1 MTAKIAVLQQ
11 HRAALG
17 QKRRRIN
24 REVALDFATTMT
36 NMATASGAGVIAME
50 DLRGLETRGRGKTNN
65 NRAAQSARRQAYRAL
80 EHTAA
85 RAGLEVVMCP
95 PRGTSAQCPGCDR
108 ELSRS
113 NGYHSASCAGC
124 NINNADRD
132 QIAGQNIAKRVLLV
146 KTKLKRPKGKPKR
159 ITTVAHRPVAKTRY
173 KTTATRQQRRHK
185 RVRNTTALPSA
196 KQQTYPARQASVW
209 DRDQPIT
216 PVGST
221 SAQPVPDTR

>member
-1 MTAKIAVLQQ
+1 
-11 HRAALG
+11 
-17 QKRRRIN
+17 
-24 REVALDFATTMT
+24 
-36 NMATASGAGVIAME
+36 
-50 DLRGLETRGRGKTNN
+50 
-65 NRAAQSARRQAYRAL
+65 
-80 EHTAA
+80 
-85 RAGLEVVMCP
+85 
-95 PRGTSAQCPGCDR
+95 
-108 ELSRS
+108 
-113 NGYHSASCAGC
+113 SCAGC

-185 RVRNTTALPSA
+185 RVRNTTAQPSA

-209 DRDQPIT
+209 DRGQPIT